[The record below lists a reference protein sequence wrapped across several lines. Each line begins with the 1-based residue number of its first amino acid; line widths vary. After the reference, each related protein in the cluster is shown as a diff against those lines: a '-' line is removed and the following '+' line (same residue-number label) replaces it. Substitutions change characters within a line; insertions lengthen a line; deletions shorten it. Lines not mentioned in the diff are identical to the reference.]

1 MYIYGCILDEEEYDE
16 ADDYDG
22 YGWDDDDDDLINDD
36 YDDYDDDLRNYEDD
50 DEKKT
55 FLFFLSFPAGS
66 GQSCP
71 NLDLKHGFR
80 GDGDDGDDDDV
91 SHGKVNTD

>member
-50 DEKKT
+50 DEKRP
-55 FLFFLSFPAGS
+55 FCSSYLSPQAVDSPVPILTSNMAFVVMVMMMMMMMMFHMA
-66 GQSCP
+66 
-71 NLDLKHGFR
+71 K
-80 GDGDDGDDDDV
+80 
-91 SHGKVNTD
+91 